1 MIVNDGGSGSI
12 GLGFEP
18 RSVSDRHDGY
28 ISSIFC
34 GKSSRKADYALSI
47 HFIFLLLFRVDFNA
61 IKIEKSDL

>member
-1 MIVNDGGSGSI
+1 MMVNGDGMGSI
-12 GLGFEP
+12 GQGFAP

-47 HFIFLLLFRVDFNA
+47 HFIFLLLFRVDFSA
-61 IKIEKSDL
+61 IKIEKSD